1 MFASILFSW
10 DTRSI
15 GDSENSDAVKLDRLV
30 RDVTREREEF
40 GKNLYVYFDISNEA
54 ARKGVF
60 RVIIKGN
67 NKKDIIRM
75 IKRTLHVISH
85 STVPMWEELDDSI
98 EKAWEDISYIEDR
111 TVIQFRKAYENDEN
125 GKFRISIMF
134 ECSEEMNR

>member
-10 DTRSI
+10 DTRGI
-15 GDSENSDAVKLDRLV
+15 GTSENLDAVRLDRLV

-75 IKRTLHVISH
+75 IKRTLYVISH

-98 EKAWEDISYIEDR
+98 EKAWEDVSYIEDR
-111 TVIQFRKAYENDEN
+111 TVLQFRKAYENSDN

-134 ECSEEMNR
+134 ECDEER